1 MENKMTDSQ
10 PGQNVNPLKKYY
22 RQPKQFVKLPSGYKF
37 YSEGSIQVP
46 ESGEVAVYPMTAKDE
61 LLLKTPDALL
71 NGEATVS
78 VIQSCIPSIKNA
90 WEMPSIDCDAALM
103 TIRMATYG
111 TSMTVAI
118 KVPGT
123 SIEKD
128 LVLNL
133 QDSLSS
139 ILSAQYNDTFFY
151 QNMEV
156 KTKPLTYKE
165 FTHSAIQTFEQQ
177 RIQKIVDDTEMN
189 DEEKIAQFQKTFKKL
204 TNLSIGMVANTIAS
218 ITVDGETV
226 SDIKQIAEF
235 LDNTDKQFFS
245 SIMEHLEKNREAFQL
260 KPQKATSTEEEI
272 KNGAPA
278 EYTIPIAFD
287 SANFFV

>member
-1 MENKMTDSQ
+1 MSQ
-10 PGQNVNPLKKYY
+10 EQIGTNSNPLKKYY
-22 RQPKQFVKLPSGYKF
+22 RQPKQFVRLPSGYKF
-37 YSEGSIQVP
+37 YPEGSIQVP
-46 ESGEVAVYPMTAKDE
+46 ESGDVAVYPMTAKDE
-61 LLLKTPDALL
+61 MLLKTPDALL
-71 NGEATVS
+71 NGEATVT

-90 WEMPSIDCDAALM
+90 WAMPSIDCDAALM

-111 TSMTVAI
+111 TSMTMPI

-123 SIEKD
+123 SIEKE
-128 LVLNL
+128 LVLDL
-133 QDSLSS
+133 QESLNS

-165 FTHSAIQTFEQQ
+165 FTESAIQTFEQQ
-177 RIQKIVDDTEMN
+177 RIQKIVDDTKMN
-189 DEEKIAQFQKTFKKL
+189 DEEKVKAFQATFKKL
-204 TNLSIGMVANTIAS
+204 TELSVGMVANTIAS

-226 SDIKQIAEF
+226 TDIKQITEF

-260 KPQKATSTEEEI
+260 KPQKITSTEEEV

-278 EYTIPIAFD
+278 EYTIPVAFD

>member
-1 MENKMTDSQ
+1 MSQ
-10 PGQNVNPLKKYY
+10 EQIGTTSNPLKKYY

-37 YSEGSIQVP
+37 YPEGSIQVP

-61 LLLKTPDALL
+61 MLLKTPDALL

-78 VIQSCIPSIKNA
+78 VIQSCIPAIQNA
-90 WEMPSIDCDAALM
+90 WVMPSIDCDAALM

-111 TSMTVAI
+111 NKMTVPI
-118 KVPGT
+118 TVPGT
-123 SIEKD
+123 KIKKD
-128 LVLNL
+128 LVLDL
-133 QDSLSS
+133 QESLST

-165 FTHSAIQTFEQQ
+165 FTESAIQTFEQQ
-177 RIQKIVDDTEMN
+177 RIQKIVDDTKMN
-189 DEEKIAQFQKTFKKL
+189 DEEKIKQFQITFKKL
-204 TNLSIGMVANTIAS
+204 TELSVGMVANTIAS
-218 ITVDGETV
+218 IKVDGETV
-226 SDIKQIAEF
+226 TDAKQIKEF
-235 LDNTDKQFFS
+235 LENTGKEFFG

-260 KPQKATSTEEEI
+260 KPQKIQSSEEEV
-272 KNGAPA
+272 KEGAPA
-278 EYTIPIAFD
+278 EYNIPVAFD

>member
-1 MENKMTDSQ
+1 MSQ
-10 PGQNVNPLKKYY
+10 EQIGTTSNPLKKYY

-37 YSEGSIQVP
+37 YPEGSIEVP
-46 ESGEVAVYPMTAKDE
+46 ESGEVAEYPMTAKDE
-61 LLLKTPDALL
+61 MLLKTPDALL

-78 VIQSCIPSIKNA
+78 VIQSCIPAIKNA
-90 WEMPSIDCDAALM
+90 WAMPSIDCDAALM

-111 TSMTVAI
+111 NNMNVPIT
-118 KVPGT
+118 VPGT
-123 SIEKD
+123 KIKKD
-128 LVLNL
+128 LVLDL
-133 QDSLSS
+133 QESLST

-165 FTHSAIQTFEQQ
+165 FTESAIQTFEQQ
-177 RIQKIVDDTEMN
+177 RIQKIVDDTKMN
-189 DEEKIAQFQKTFKKL
+189 DEEKIKQFQLTFKKL
-204 TNLSIGMVANTIAS
+204 TELSVGMVANTIAS

-226 SDIKQIAEF
+226 TDAKQIKEF
-235 LDNTDKQFFS
+235 LENTGKEFFD

-260 KPQKATSTEEEI
+260 KPQKIQSSEEEV
-272 KNGAPA
+272 KEGAPA
-278 EYTIPIAFD
+278 EYNIPVAFD

>member
-1 MENKMTDSQ
+1 MSQ
-10 PGQNVNPLKKYY
+10 EQIGTNSNPLKKYY
-22 RQPKQFVKLPSGYKF
+22 RQPKQIVRLPSGYKF
-37 YSEGSIQVP
+37 YPEGSIQVP
-46 ESGEVAVYPMTAKDE
+46 ESGDVAVYPMTAKDE
-61 LLLKTPDALL
+61 MLLKTPDALL
-71 NGEATVS
+71 NGEATVT

-90 WEMPSIDCDAALM
+90 WAMPSIDCDAALM

-111 TSMTVAI
+111 TSMTMPI

-123 SIEKD
+123 SIEKE
-128 LVLNL
+128 LVLDL
-133 QDSLSS
+133 QESLNS

-165 FTHSAIQTFEQQ
+165 FTESAIQTFEQQ
-177 RIQKIVDDTEMN
+177 RIQKIVDDTKMN
-189 DEEKIAQFQKTFKKL
+189 DEEKVKAFQATFKKL
-204 TNLSIGMVANTIAS
+204 TELSVGMVANTIAS

-226 SDIKQIAEF
+226 TDIKQITEF

-260 KPQKATSTEEEI
+260 KPQKITSTEEEV

-278 EYTIPIAFD
+278 EYTIPVAFD